1 MLGSALYLRYSETMT
16 KLVRELIE
24 RLGLNYI
31 DPQRV
36 AVVINK
42 RSRSTAYAR
51 IYGLPKQ
58 FQVAFNLRPLYVIE
72 IVHRNFK
79 KLSCRD
85 KLRVLIHELM
95 HIPQSFS
102 GGLRH
107 HGTRFLSDSH
117 TNLLLRRIDIATFC
131 AYLDEI

>member
-1 MLGSALYLRYSETMT
+1 MYLRYSASMT
-16 KLVRELIE
+16 KLVRDLIE

-31 DPQRV
+31 DSQRV
-36 AVVINK
+36 AVVVNN

-51 IYGLPKQ
+51 IYGLPRQ
-58 FQVAFNLRPLYVIE
+58 FQVAFNMKPLYVIE
-72 IVHRNFK
+72 IIYRNFA

-95 HIPQSFS
+95 HIPRSFS

-107 HGTRFLSDSH
+107 HGTRFLSDSYI
-117 TNLLLRRIDIATFC
+117 NSLLRRIDIHSLCTYF
-131 AYLDEI
+131 DEV